1 MADRD
6 AAATQAASGAP
17 RFAAFRNRNFTL
29 LWVGLIVSNAGSWMQ
44 IVAQGWLVY
53 DLTHSPLQ
61 LGLVGVARAVPM
73 ILLPFFGGTLAD
85 RVSRMRLLTITQ
97 TMNFVSVLPLAF
109 LVAWHVVAVWHIIV
123 FSLVAGIIN
132 AFDQPTR
139 QALLPDLVQPED
151 LTSAIALNAAAWQGS
166 SLLGPA
172 AAGLTIAALGL
183 PAAFFL
189 NAASFLAVIGALCLM
204 RDVPEHTGG
213 RRTGILHAF
222 VAGLAYVRATRF
234 VLTLVLLSAASNL
247 FGRAYQQL
255 LPVFARDI
263 LHQGSAGLG
272 YMTAAPGAGV
282 VVAAVLVAAMGD
294 VGRKGLVMLVA
305 MLLFAGTVLGLTTT
319 RSFPVALL
327 LLVGAGITTFIFQTM
342 TMTMLQLY
350 VPAHMRGRVLSLL
363 TITAQGLAPLGA
375 LLAGGVAERIGT
387 PASVA
392 ITALTVAGCAASAFV
407 AAPAV
412 WRPRVIAPETT
423 SAAPSPA

>member
-1 MADRD
+1 
-6 AAATQAASGAP
+6 
-17 RFAAFRNRNFTL
+17 
-29 LWVGLIVSNAGSWMQ
+29 
-44 IVAQGWLVY
+44 
-53 DLTHSPLQ
+53 
-61 LGLVGVARAVPM
+61 VP
-73 ILLPFFGGTLAD
+73 
-85 RVSRMRLLTITQ
+85 
-97 TMNFVSVLPLAF
+97 
-109 LVAWHVVAVWHIIV
+109 
-123 FSLVAGIIN
+123 
-132 AFDQPTR
+132 
-139 QALLPDLVQPED
+139 PEA
-151 LTSAIALNAAAWQGS
+151 LTSALALNAAAWQGS

-172 AAGLTIAALGL
+172 AAGITIAALGL

-189 NAASFLAVIGALCLM
+189 NAASFLAVIGALFLM

-213 RRTGILHAF
+213 RRTGILHAL
-222 VAGLAYVRATRF
+222 VAGLSYVRATRF
-234 VLTLVLLSAASNL
+234 VLTLVLLSAASNI

-305 MLLFAGTVLGLTTT
+305 MLLFAGTVLGLTAT

-327 LLVGAGITTFIFQTM
+327 LLVGSGITTFIFQTM

-350 VPAHMRGRVLSLL
+350 VPAKMRGRVLSLL
-363 TITAQGLAPLGA
+363 PITGQGLAPLGA

-392 ITALTVAGCAASAFV
+392 LTALTVAVCAAIAFV
-407 AAPAV
+407 VAPSV
-412 WRPRVIAPETT
+412 WRTRVIAQETT